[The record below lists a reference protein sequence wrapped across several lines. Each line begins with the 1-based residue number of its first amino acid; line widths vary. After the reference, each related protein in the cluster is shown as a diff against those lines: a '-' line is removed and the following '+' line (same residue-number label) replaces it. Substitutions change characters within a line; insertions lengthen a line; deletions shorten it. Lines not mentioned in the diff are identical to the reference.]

1 MLGPNLG
8 KADQH
13 VTNTAYADI
22 KAICVMCL
30 SHLAPTCKRN
40 TPLQSDN
47 RKLKYLFDSLLPDLI
62 QCPSPNGLRGV
73 TQFQVS
79 KGNLD
84 QLPTLELFEA
94 HAHVS
99 SSLSSYISTFAT
111 SCLQIYVPWAIG
123 KAIPWSVHFGWPPLL
138 TTCEPMEW
146 TFMDLWVRSGCSHTL
161 LHQPNPAHYPDRYFE
176 PNEHVSASSRCHLLS
191 IQ

>member
-1 MLGPNLG
+1 MAKSPKVSFAQCTKALAQCAPHPATGVQNGLKLMLGPNLG

-123 KAIPWSVHFGWPPLL
+123 KAIP
-138 TTCEPMEW
+138 
-146 TFMDLWVRSGCSHTL
+146 
-161 LHQPNPAHYPDRYFE
+161 
-176 PNEHVSASSRCHLLS
+176 
-191 IQ
+191 